1 MKQALVLLI
10 FISLYSFLS
19 AIQCE
24 KSQLIGCKNNYDISS
39 CSCYPSSYYTG
50 TFVLVHKCSNYYYRP
65 TCTKSSLYINCFCS

>member
-24 KSQLIGCKNNYDISS
+24 KTQIIGCQNIYNISS
-39 CSCYPSSYYTG
+39 CSCYPSYYSSSY
-50 TFVLVHKCSNYYYRP
+50 FAVMHKCSSYPYRP
-65 TCTKSSLYINCFCS
+65 TCIMSGGRISCYCS